1 MKSEECLYIRGYYNI
16 ASDSMAETT
25 MPKPLVGER
34 KVPNNELHSAAS
46 LGNFRE
52 VVKAVRSGANVNSRD
67 ENNLTPLML
76 AAIGVVEGGERTS
89 EYIKVIKFLIDN
101 GANKIATARGFT
113 AADYAKYCKRPNI
126 ALVLETYTPFK
137 EFIRL
142 PKE

>member
-1 MKSEECLYIRGYYNI
+1 VT
-16 ASDSMAETT
+16 ETT
-25 MPKPLVGER
+25 TPKPLVGDR
-34 KVPNNELHSAAS
+34 KIPNAELHSAAS
-46 LGNFRE
+46 LGNFRGA
-52 VVKAVRSGANVNSRD
+52 VSAVRSSANVNSRD

-76 AAIGVVEGGERTS
+76 AAIGVVEGGNRTP

-137 EFIRL
+137 ELVRL
-142 PKE
+142 PRE